1 MEKIFTSPVKNYI
14 QRNGFVMVSNLL
26 IEYQQDLKI
35 DDKELSFIIKIMK
48 NNAIFIHDKELDST
62 VCSKTLSRRR
72 NSLKKKGILNFTV
85 VKQQDPETGIFCTQG
100 ISYDLSPLENKLQ
113 DISNKLEKK
122 RQKEAEKIIRE
133 NKFIVSSSEIEPLNN
148 LIENY
153 QNYYNEIYNPSKL
166 EIDWYNS
173 LNNKEKE
180 IFKYVFDWL
189 VDSKLLGKIK
199 PRLALFIKAK
209 FRFEELKKYCEEN
222 GLLDDIINEEAI
234 KIQNKIDEEYYRFY
248 EDKKDNY
255 AFLKAV
261 ERIVN
266 RYWQNNSF
274 PEGAKKLID
283 SSYENTYNLRK
294 RR

>member
-1 MEKIFTSPVKNYI
+1 M
-14 QRNGFVMVSNLL
+14 
-26 IEYQQDLKI
+26 
-35 DDKELSFIIKIMK
+35 
-48 NNAIFIHDKELDST
+48 
-62 VCSKTLSRRR
+62 
-72 NSLKKKGILNFTV
+72 
-85 VKQQDPETGIFCTQG
+85 
-100 ISYDLSPLENKLQ
+100 
-113 DISNKLEKK
+113 
-122 RQKEAEKIIRE
+122 
-133 NKFIVSSSEIEPLNN
+133 
-148 LIENY
+148 
-153 QNYYNEIYNPSKL
+153 
-166 EIDWYNS
+166 
-173 LNNKEKE
+173 NNKEKE
-180 IFKYVFDWL
+180 MFKYVFDWL

-222 GLLDDIINEEAI
+222 GLLDNIINEEAI
-234 KIQNKIDEEYYRFY
+234 KIQNNIDEEYYRFY

-283 SSYENTYNLRK
+283 NSYENTYNLRK